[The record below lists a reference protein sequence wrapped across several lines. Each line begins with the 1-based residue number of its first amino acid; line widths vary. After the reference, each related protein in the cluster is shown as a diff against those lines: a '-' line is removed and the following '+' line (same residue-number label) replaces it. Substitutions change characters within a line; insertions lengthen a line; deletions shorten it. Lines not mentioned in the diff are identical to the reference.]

1 MTAERSELIRK
12 VANIVDFQP
21 ERFDMTWFQQ
31 DIGCD
36 TTACIA
42 GHVGELSN
50 DRFDEKT
57 SFLRWYH
64 RQAANIG
71 LDPWAAEYLF
81 TDEKIMALKNG
92 TISQILCKLSKEVE
106 TLDADEVL
114 DENDVIR
121 ITDEVIV
128 EKEEAAVAA

>member
-1 MTAERSELIRK
+1 MTSERSEIIRK
-12 VANIVDFQP
+12 VADIVDFAP
-21 ERFDMTWFQQ
+21 ERFDMDWFQQ

>member
-1 MTAERSELIRK
+1 MTAQRSELIRK

-21 ERFDMTWFQQ
+21 ERFDMAWFHQ

-92 TISQILCKLSKEVE
+92 TISQILCKLAKEVK
-106 TLDADEVL
+106 TLEEDEVL

-121 ITDEVIV
+121 IADEVIA
-128 EKEEAAVAA
+128 EGKAEAVTA